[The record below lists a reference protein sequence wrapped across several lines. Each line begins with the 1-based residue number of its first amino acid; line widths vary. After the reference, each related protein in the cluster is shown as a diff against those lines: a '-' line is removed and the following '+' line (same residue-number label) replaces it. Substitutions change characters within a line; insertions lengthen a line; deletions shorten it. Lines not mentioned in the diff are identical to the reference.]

1 MANIITAPSQI
12 PESNFYVTATD
23 KHSSARFQA
32 QGLSNRVVFPCL
44 SIQEVKKMVRALESH
59 PEFSNVRVG
68 QGRPR
73 LRRGNVYSVFDK
85 GPNLFCGF
93 YGRRF

>member
-1 MANIITAPSQI
+1 M
-12 PESNFYVTATD
+12 
-23 KHSSARFQA
+23 
-32 QGLSNRVVFPCL
+32 
-44 SIQEVKKMVRALESH
+44 VKALESH